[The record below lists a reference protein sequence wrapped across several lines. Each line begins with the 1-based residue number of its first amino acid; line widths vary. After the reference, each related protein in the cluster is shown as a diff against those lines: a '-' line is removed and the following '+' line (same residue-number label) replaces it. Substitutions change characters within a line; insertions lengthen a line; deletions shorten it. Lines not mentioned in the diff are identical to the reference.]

1 MLRVALRLW
10 KLICRHN
17 RAGMGKIKEI
27 LFDCDGTL
35 VDSEIIAMRV
45 AAEILIAHVER
56 QKKDHDFTVMGII
69 REFAGWHF
77 DKMIG
82 EVGKRAGVKIDA
94 VAATE
99 EKVGSTLDALRSVQ
113 AINGMNDVIVELS
126 SRYGVSVVTS
136 SEFSRV
142 NLCLEVTGLDVHFPV
157 TRKFSAHDT
166 LQPPK
171 HKPAPD
177 IYLHALNEVGAAA
190 DEAVAIEDS
199 LSGVKSAVAAKVPVI
214 GFVGASHIGED
225 RAAAAQKLMEAGA
238 KLVIEDMRDLP
249 AAVKWIENPK
259 SSPKFAFPVFFQEKP
274 VLASAPA
281 PVVAR

>member
-1 MLRVALRLW
+1 MFREALRLW
-10 KLICRHN
+10 KHICRHN
-17 RAGMGKIKEI
+17 NSDMGKIKEI

-56 QKKDHDFTVMGII
+56 QKKDHGFTVMGII

-82 EVGKRAGVKIDA
+82 EVAGRAGVGIDA

-113 AINGMNDVIVELS
+113 AIPGINDVIIELS

-177 IYLHALNEVGAAA
+177 IYLHALEQTGVSA
-190 DEAVAIEDS
+190 DEALAVEDS
-199 LSGVKSAVAAKVPVI
+199 LSGVKSAVAAGVPVV

-225 RAAAAQKLMEAGA
+225 RAAAAKKLMDAGA
-238 KLVIEDMRDLP
+238 ALVIEDMRDLP
-249 AAVKWIENPK
+249 AAVKWVENPK
-259 SSPKFAFPVFFQEKP
+259 TSPKFAFPVFLPEKP
-274 VLASAPA
+274 VLRSATGLSP
-281 PVVAR
+281 